1 MGEPV
6 VIAGGGAAGLAAAA
20 ELDRRGIPSVV
31 LERGDDVGTSW
42 ANRYRSLRLNTPRL
56 TSSLGRYRIPRRY
69 GRWLTRDQMV
79 EYLRD
84 YARRLGLEVRTGVEV
99 ERVDPGPGGWRVRT
113 SDGELESGSVVIAMG
128 HDRRPSLPDW
138 AGKDDYRG
146 DLIHAAAYR
155 EPGPF
160 RGKDVLVVSAANTGS
175 EIAYELSQNGAARV
189 RSAMRRT
196 PSVVTR
202 EWMGMPL
209 SYSGLLLDP
218 FPDSV
223 GNEAARRSQGMIF
236 GDLSEH
242 GIGPATVGM
251 QTKIRRE
258 HKSPIVDAGFID
270 ALKAGR
276 VEIVAA
282 VAALD
287 GEDVV
292 LADGER
298 IQPDTVIV
306 ATGYSPDLEPV
317 VGHLGVLDS
326 RGYPDV
332 GPGRENP
339 RAPGLY
345 FNGYRASMAGQ
356 LCHMRP
362 DARRIARAISS
373 S

>member
-1 MGEPV
+1 V

-20 ELDRRGIPSVV
+20 ELDHRGIPSVV

-79 EYLRD
+79 GYLRD

-99 ERVDPGPGGWRVRT
+99 ERVDSGPGGWRVRT

-138 AGKDDYRG
+138 PGMDDYRG

-155 EPGPF
+155 EPSPF

-202 EWMGMPL
+202 EWLGFPL
-209 SYSGLLLDP
+209 SYSGYMLDP
-218 FPDSV
+218 FPDAV
-223 GNEAARRSQGMIF
+223 GDEAARRSQGMIF
-236 GDLSEH
+236 GDLSEY

-251 QTKIRRE
+251 QTKVRRE

-276 VEIVAA
+276 IELVAA

-298 IQPDTVIV
+298 IQPDAVIV

-332 GPGRENP
+332 SPGRANP

-362 DARRIARAISS
+362 DARRIARAIAGRS
-373 S
+373 